1 MNESMTQRPVLNTR
15 ITLLDFKDF
24 YWTKLEL
31 INFCRENNLSS
42 QGGKLE
48 LAGRIE
54 QFLVSGNS
62 ENFEKILAPNKTGK
76 LSKIRD
82 SELGPLTKTTPV
94 ILYKSDVLTREFF
107 QKEIGPHFK
116 FNADVLVWIKNKISA
131 QECLT
136 YGDIIDEWLK
146 QDRLKKD
153 PSYTRPIPE
162 QFQFNQFMSDWKKA
176 GAGKGEKEA
185 WNWLRDQPGEP
196 TYGRYLELM
205 KGLKARELKQ

>member
-1 MNESMTQRPVLNTR
+1 MTLRPILN
-15 ITLLDFKDF
+15 IHIALSDFKNF

-54 QFLVSGNS
+54 KFLVAGNIL
-62 ENFEKILAPNKTGK
+62 EPKKINK

-116 FNADVLVWIKNKISA
+116 FNADVLVWIRNKISA
-131 QECLT
+131 RECFT
-136 YGDIIDEWLK
+136 YGNIISEWLK
-146 QDRLKKD
+146 AEGFKKD
-153 PSYTRPIPE
+153 PSYKRPIPP

-176 GAGKGEKEA
+176 GAGKGAKEA

-196 TYGRYLELM
+196 TYGQYLELM